1 MKKTLIALALM
12 SIAGTA
18 AAKNVK
24 VQADVYSGKELVGT
38 YTAVVADR
46 SPAEFKDKE
55 LLTHLGDHPMTAA
68 EASNPQADLQPDE
81 QNEDLGLTLKMT
93 PWVLEDGRI
102 VIDAAYTLT
111 TVEAVK
117 VPHDGVVKEE
127 PHTHVKS
134 IETQLI
140 VGKDT
145 PKLPDE
151 FSTKIGELAVTFSA
165 QEIL

>member
-24 VQADVYSGKELVGT
+24 VQADVYSGKEIVGT

-55 LLTHLGDHPMTAA
+55 LLTRLGGKPVTAA
-68 EASNPQADLQPDE
+68 EARNPQADLQPEE
-81 QNEDLGLTLKMT
+81 QNQDLGLALKMT
-93 PWVLEDGRI
+93 PYVLEDGRI
-102 VIDAAYTLT
+102 IIDAAYTLNT
-111 TVEAVK
+111 LERSK
-117 VPHDGVVKEE
+117 VLHDGVMTEE
-127 PHTHVKS
+127 PVTRVKS
-134 IETQLI
+134 IGTQLI

-151 FSTKIGELAVTFSA
+151 FSTRIGELAVTFSA